1 MWIVLAIC
9 SAILLGIYDVFKKIS
24 LKENAVIPVLSA
36 SIFISFL
43 FFLPVLALSEW
54 APETAQ
60 RLRVFVPTIP
70 WSTHLLIAFKSLIVL
85 GSWISAYFG
94 MKHIPITIYAP
105 IRATQPIWTVVGA
118 LIIFSERLTLI
129 QSIGVVLTITSFYLF
144 SVIGHKEGISWKSNK
159 WIWLILLATLLGTIS
174 GLYDK
179 HLMKHFDKMA
189 VQVFSTTY
197 QAIAMLLV
205 SALLWYPTRKSTTPF
220 QWRWAILGISAFL
233 IIADYVYFWALSEEG
248 AMISIISTIRR
259 SGAIVP
265 FCYGALMLHEKNL
278 KVKSFL
284 LLGVLTGILLL
295 AWEKIIAGTL

>member
-9 SAILLGIYDVFKKIS
+9 SALLLGIYDVFKKIS
-24 LKENAVIPVLSA
+24 VKENAVIPVLSA

-43 FFLPVLALSEW
+43 LFLPVLLFSYECPEKAKEW
-54 APETAQ
+54 NIFIPE
-60 RLRVFVPTIP
+60 IS
-70 WSTHLLIAFKSLIVL
+70 WSTHLLILFKSLIVL

-105 IRATQPIWTVVGA
+105 IRATQPIWTVLGA
-118 LIIFSERLTLI
+118 LLIFSERLTLL
-129 QSIGVVLTITSFYLF
+129 QSIGVAVTISSFYLF
-144 SVIGHKEGISWKSNK
+144 SVIGHKEGISWKRNK
-159 WIWLILLATLLGTIS
+159 WIWLILLATLLGTVS

-179 HLMKHFDKMA
+179 HLMKHFDRMA

-205 SALLWYPTRKSTTPF
+205 TLFLWYPNRKNSTPF
-220 QWRWAILGISAFL
+220 HWRWSIIGISVFL
-233 IIADYVYFWALSEEG
+233 IIADYVYFWSLSEKD
-248 AMISIISTIRR
+248 AMISIVSTIRR

-278 KVKSFL
+278 KVKSLLLTGVLLGIFL
-284 LLGVLTGILLL
+284 LYIGR
-295 AWEKIIAGTL
+295 

>member
-9 SAILLGIYDVFKKIS
+9 SALLLGIYDVFKKIS
-24 LKENAVIPVLSA
+24 VKENAVIPVLSA

-43 FFLPVLALSEW
+43 LFLPVLLFSYECPEKAKEW
-54 APETAQ
+54 NIFIPE
-60 RLRVFVPTIP
+60 IS
-70 WSTHLLIAFKSLIVL
+70 WSTHLLILFKSLIVL

-105 IRATQPIWTVVGA
+105 IRATQPIWTVLGA
-118 LIIFSERLTLI
+118 LLIFSERLTLL
-129 QSIGVVLTITSFYLF
+129 QSIGVAVTISSFYLF
-144 SVIGHKEGISWKSNK
+144 SVIGHKEGISWKRNK
-159 WIWLILLATLLGTIS
+159 WIWLILLATLLGTVS

-179 HLMKHFDKMA
+179 HLMKHFDRMA

-205 SALLWYPTRKSTTPF
+205 TLFLWYPNRRNSTPF
-220 QWRWAILGISAFL
+220 HWRWSIIGISVFL
-233 IIADYVYFWALSEEG
+233 IIADYVYFWSLSEKD
-248 AMISIISTIRR
+248 AMISIVSTIRR

-278 KVKSFL
+278 KVKS
-284 LLGVLTGILLL
+284 LLL
-295 AWEKIIAGTL
+295 AGVLLGIFLLYIGR

>member
-9 SAILLGIYDVFKKIS
+9 SALLLGIYDVFKKIS
-24 LKENAVIPVLSA
+24 VKENAVIPVLAA

-43 FFLPVLALSEW
+43 LFLPVLFLSYECPEKAKEW
-54 APETAQ
+54 SI
-60 RLRVFVPTIP
+60 FVPEIS
-70 WSTHLLIAFKSLIVL
+70 WSTHLLILFKSLIVL

-105 IRATQPIWTVVGA
+105 IRATQPIWTVLGA
-118 LIIFSERLTLI
+118 LLIFSERLTLF
-129 QSIGVVLTITSFYLF
+129 QSIGVVVTISSFYLF
-144 SVIGHKEGISWKSNK
+144 SVVGHKEGISWKKNK
-159 WIWLILLATLLGTIS
+159 WIWLILLATLLGTVS

-179 HLMKHFDKMA
+179 HLMKHFDRMA

-205 SALLWYPTRKSTTPF
+205 TLFLWYPNRKNSTPF
-220 QWRWAILGISAFL
+220 HWRWSIIGISIFL
-233 IIADYVYFWALSEEG
+233 IIADYVYFWSLSEKD
-248 AMISIISTIRR
+248 AMISIVSTIRR

-278 KVKSFL
+278 KVKSILLAGVLLGIFL
-284 LLGVLTGILLL
+284 LYIGR
-295 AWEKIIAGTL
+295 

>member
-9 SAILLGIYDVFKKIS
+9 SALLLGIYDVFKKIS
-24 LKENAVIPVLSA
+24 VKENAVIPVLSA

-43 FFLPVLALSEW
+43 LFLPVLLFSYECPEKAKEW
-54 APETAQ
+54 NIFIPE
-60 RLRVFVPTIP
+60 IS
-70 WSTHLLIAFKSLIVL
+70 WSTHLLILFKSLIVL

-105 IRATQPIWTVVGA
+105 IRATQPIWTVLGA
-118 LIIFSERLTLI
+118 LLIFSERLTLL
-129 QSIGVVLTITSFYLF
+129 QSIGVAVTISSFYLF
-144 SVIGHKEGISWKSNK
+144 SVIGHKEGISWKRNK
-159 WIWLILLATLLGTIS
+159 WIWLILLATLLGTVS

-179 HLMKHFDKMA
+179 HLMKHFDRMA

-205 SALLWYPTRKSTTPF
+205 TLFLWYPNRKNSTPF
-220 QWRWAILGISAFL
+220 HWRWSIIGISVFL
-233 IIADYVYFWALSEEG
+233 IIADYVYFWSLSEKD
-248 AMISIISTIRR
+248 AMISIVSTIRR

-278 KVKSFL
+278 KVKS
-284 LLGVLTGILLL
+284 LLL
-295 AWEKIIAGTL
+295 AGVLLGIFLLYIGR

>member
-1 MWIVLAIC
+1 MWILLAIC
-9 SAILLGIYDVFKKIS
+9 SALLLGIYDVFKKIS

-43 FFLPVLALSEW
+43 FFLPVLGLSAW
-54 APETAQ
+54 RPETAKE
-60 RLRVFVPTIP
+60 LHIFVPEIP
-70 WSTHLLIAFKSLIVL
+70 WETHLLILFKSLIVL

-118 LIIFSERLTLI
+118 LIIFSEELSSL
-129 QSIGVVLTITSFYLF
+129 QGIGVVVTITSFYLF

-159 WIWLILLATLLGTIS
+159 WIWLILLATLLGTVS

-179 HLMKHFDKMA
+179 HLMKHFDRMA

-205 SALLWYPTRKSTTPF
+205 SLLLWYPNRKNSTPF
-220 QWRWAILGISAFL
+220 QWRWAILDISIFL
-233 IIADYVYFWALSEEG
+233 IIADYVYFWALSEDG
-248 AMISIISTIRR
+248 AMISVISTIRR

-278 KVKSFL
+278 KVKSLL
-284 LLGVLTGILLL
+284 LLGVLTGIFLLYL
-295 AWEKIIAGTL
+295 GR